1 MADSPPNDT
10 FAPIIAFLTADVRR
24 HLADELAARPGLSTG
39 EKNIFIRSA
48 DRALL
53 DNAAR
58 KLNRVLLLELHAA
71 KLSGELTAGDEA
83 AKFAQFVAKATQ
95 AEFPLALRQR
105 YSELAPRLE
114 RALGQQGRGIVTL
127 ASRLAADRARLASF
141 VGKPLGELCA
151 LDLGQGDVH
160 DGGQTVACVV
170 FANGTV
176 MYKPRSLR
184 VDAALESFLDN
195 LLADVSPRIRVPA
208 VLDRGTYGW
217 TGYVEHLFCADDT
230 ELVTFYRNIGHWL
243 AVMRLL
249 GGTDIHHENLIA
261 CGPIPYVVDVESLFV
276 TEEAMAPSGKG
287 DAVDLAQAL
296 IRSSVLRTGL
306 VPFRAPA
313 LGLDGVDISAIGAL
327 QGEQPTIRGPEIVN
341 AGTSNARVGLVDVQI
356 DEAKNHPCSH
366 PDISRFWEDIVTGF
380 QELTTRLVALH
391 REGSLAGRVA
401 AFKGSRIRR
410 IRRPTQSYVEVMRML
425 WHPASLHDEPAAIA
439 RATDLLER
447 NASVSPVA
455 PADAAS
461 IAAEIDDMRHGDIP
475 VFANVLEQPQID
487 DVFQAWLDMRPEME
501 ELTIRGALVTAHLN
515 VRLND
520 DKRSPYDLSARHPH
534 ADDLDRRRR
543 AMAKETVEQMLRLS
557 VRGRDGTMTW
567 ISPILGRSGW
577 TMRTLQPN
585 VYVGLSGIA
594 LALAGYAREV
604 TLGRADQVEGVTAA
618 LDGVLR
624 VLRTAED
631 TDEPEAIGG
640 FIGLGS
646 QVLTWLTLDG
656 LCPEAGLL
664 ANATRQAF
672 VMEGWDIANEQAL
685 DMLEGVSGAIVPLL
699 QLADATGDA
708 RWLAL
713 AARAGHRLE
722 ATAIVDARGARWPA
736 SIFNEPIGG
745 FAHGATGTGWALAR
759 LGLSPSGT
767 EAERRRWL
775 ALAER
780 AFDFEE
786 SLYDPEG
793 RNWIDVRKPDSRDF
807 ANTWCHGSVGIGL
820 AACDLYARTGQ
831 ARHLGTLERAV
842 RAAVK
847 GGWGYSHTL
856 CHGDLSTW
864 ELLMRAR
871 RIDPS
876 LVPAED
882 MPGIAII
889 LSSIEEHGIVGGLA
903 RDAFTPGLMSGIA
916 GSIHQLNRMHPACD
930 MPSPLL
936 MECRVGDQVRVAA
949 RTGGSVLGIRTGRQP
964 PIHAGLQTKSSAPC
978 DSVSSE

>member
-1 MADSPPNDT
+1 MADSQPHDT
-10 FAPIIAFLTADVRR
+10 FAPIIAFLTASVRGQ
-24 HLADELAARPGLSTG
+24 LADDLAAQAGLSAD
-39 EKNIFIRSA
+39 EKDILIRSA

-71 KLSGELTAGDEA
+71 KLSGELTATDEA
-83 AKFAQFVAKATQ
+83 AKFAQFVAKATR
-95 AEFPLALRQR
+95 ADFPLALQQR
-105 YSELAPRLE
+105 YPVLAPRLE
-114 RALGQQGRGIVTL
+114 RALRQQGRGIVTL
-127 ASRLAADRARLASF
+127 ADRLVADRDRLASF
-141 VGKPLGELCA
+141 LGQPMGELRS

-160 DGGQTVACVV
+160 DGGQTVARVV
-170 FANGTV
+170 FATGTV

-184 VDAALESFLDN
+184 VDAELESFLES

-208 VLDRGTYGW
+208 VLDRGAYGW
-217 TGYVEHLFCADDT
+217 TRYVEHVFCADDT
-230 ELVTFYRNIGHWL
+230 ELVAFYRNIGHWL

-261 CGPIPYVVDVESLFV
+261 CGPVPYVVDVESLFV
-276 TEEAMAPSGKG
+276 TEETVAPSGKG
-287 DAVDLAQAL
+287 EAVDLAQAL

-341 AGTSNARVGLVDVQI
+341 AGTSDARVGLVDVQI
-356 DEAKNHPCSH
+356 DEAKNHPCIH
-366 PDISRFWEDIVTGF
+366 PDISRFWEDIVAGF
-380 QELTTRLVALH
+380 QELTTRLVDMH
-391 REGSLAGRVA
+391 RAGTLAPRVA
-401 AFKGSRIRR
+401 AFNGSRIRR

-447 NASVSPVA
+447 NAAVSPVA

-461 IAAEIDDMRHGDIP
+461 IAAEIEDMRHGDIP
-475 VFANVLEQPQID
+475 VFANMLAQPQID
-487 DVFQAWLDMRPEME
+487 EVFQAWLDMRVEME

-520 DKRSPYDLSARHPH
+520 DKRSPYDLSARYPRAEHI
-534 ADDLDRRRR
+534 DRRRR
-543 AMAKETVEQMLRLS
+543 AMAKATVEQMLRLS

-567 ISPILGRSGW
+567 ISPILGRTGW

-585 VYVGLSGIA
+585 LYVGLSGIA
-594 LALAGYAREV
+594 LALAGYAREM
-604 TLGRADQVEGVTAA
+604 TLGRADDVEGVPAA

-624 VLRTAED
+624 VLRKAED

-640 FIGLGS
+640 FMGLGS
-646 QVLTWLTLDG
+646 QVLTWLTLDS
-656 LCPEAGLL
+656 LYPDAGLL
-664 ANATRQAF
+664 ANAIKQAT
-672 VMEGWDIANEQAL
+672 VMERWDIANERVL
-685 DMLEGVSGAIVPLL
+685 DMLEGVSGAVVPLL

-736 SIFNEPIGG
+736 SIFSEPIGG
-745 FAHGATGTGWALAR
+745 FAHGATGTGWALVR
-759 LGLSPSGT
+759 LGLSQSGT
-767 EAERRRWL
+767 GADRQRWL

-786 SLYDPEG
+786 SLYDTEG
-793 RNWIDVRKPDSRDF
+793 RNWIDIRKPDSRDF

-831 ARHLGTLERAV
+831 ARHLSTLERAV

-871 RIDPS
+871 KIDPD
-876 LVPAED
+876 LVPPEEL
-882 MPGIAII
+882 PGIAII

-903 RDAFTPGLMSGIA
+903 RDAFTPGLMSGIS
-916 GSIHQLNRMHPACD
+916 GSIHQLNRMHPECD
-930 MPSPLL
+930 IPSPLL
-936 MECRVGDQVRVAA
+936 MECRVGEYVRSSTATARAA
-949 RTGGSVLGIRTGRQP
+949 PGAAPDTSDPATCRQ
-964 PIHAGLQTKSSAPC
+964 AG
-978 DSVSSE
+978 

>member
-1 MADSPPNDT
+1 MADSTPNDT
-10 FAPIIAFLTADVRR
+10 FATIIAFLTVDVRR
-24 HLADELAARPGLSTG
+24 RLADALAAQPGLAPAETTV
-39 EKNIFIRSA
+39 FIDSA

-71 KLSGELTAGDEA
+71 KLSGELTASDEP
-83 AKFAQFVAKATQ
+83 AKFAQFVAKATRPD
-95 AEFPLALRQR
+95 FVLALRQR
-105 YSELAPRLE
+105 YPALAPRLE
-114 RALGQQGRGIVTL
+114 RALAQQGQGIVTL
-127 ASRLAADRARLASF
+127 ASRLVADRDRLATFMGQS
-141 VGKPLGELCA
+141 LGELRA
-151 LDLGQGDVH
+151 LDMGQGDVH
-160 DGGQTVACVV
+160 DGGQTVARVT
-170 FANGTV
+170 FAHGIV

-184 VDAALESFLDN
+184 VDAALDTFLDG
-195 LLADVSPRIRVPA
+195 LLGDVSPRIRVPA
-208 VLDRGTYGW
+208 VLDRGDYGW
-217 TGYVEHLFCADDT
+217 TRYVEHIFCADDT
-230 ELVTFYRNIGHWL
+230 ELVAFYRNIGHWL

-261 CGPIPYVVDVESLFV
+261 CGPVPYIVDVESLFV
-276 TEEAMAPSGKG
+276 TEAPMAPTGKG

-306 VPFRAPA
+306 VPFRAPV

-341 AGTSNARVGLVDVQI
+341 AGTSEARVGLVDVEVG
-356 DEAKNHPCSH
+356 EAKNHPCRQ
-366 PDISRFWEDIVTGF
+366 PDISRFWEDIIAGF
-380 QELTTRLVALH
+380 QSLNARLDALH
-391 REGSLAGRVA
+391 RDGTLAGRVA
-401 AFKGSRIRR
+401 AFQGSRIRR

-439 RATDLLER
+439 RATDLLKR
-447 NASVSPVA
+447 NAAVSPVA

-461 IAAEIDDMRHGDIP
+461 IAGEIEDMRHGDIP
-475 VFANVLEQPQID
+475 VFANVLEPPQID
-487 DVFQAWLDMRPEME
+487 EVFQAWLDMRPEME

-520 DKRSPYDLSARHPH
+520 DKRSPYDLTAHHPH

-543 AMAKETVEQMLRLS
+543 AMAKATVEQLLRLS

-567 ISPILGRSGW
+567 ISPILGRGGW

-585 VYVGLSGIA
+585 LYVGLSGIA
-594 LALAGYAREV
+594 LALAGYAREM
-604 TLGRADQVEGVTAA
+604 TLGRVDEVDGVSEA

-624 VLRTAED
+624 VLRKAED
-631 TDEPEAIGG
+631 TDGAEAIGG

-656 LCPEAGLL
+656 LCPDAGML
-664 ANATRQAF
+664 AHAITQGAR
-672 VMEGWDIANEQAL
+672 MERWDIENERMF

-699 QLADATGDA
+699 HLADATGDD
-708 RWLAL
+708 RWLAV
-713 AARAGHRLE
+713 AARAGRRLE
-722 ATAIVDARGARWPA
+722 ATAILDARGARWPA
-736 SIFNEPIGG
+736 SIFSEPIGG

-759 LGLSPSGT
+759 LGLSKAGT
-767 EAERRRWL
+767 AADRQRWL

-786 SLYDPEG
+786 SLYDDEG

-831 ARHLGTLERAV
+831 ARHLSVLQRAV
-842 RAAVK
+842 SAAVK

-871 RIDPS
+871 RIDPA
-876 LVPAED
+876 LVPSED

-903 RDAFTPGLMSGIA
+903 RDAFTPGLMSGIS
-916 GSIHQLNRMHPACD
+916 GSIHQLNRMHPESD
-930 MPSPLL
+930 MASPLL
-936 MECRVGDQVRVAA
+936 MECGVGEGVGFGFVGSGLVACLQQASGEGVRSDS
-949 RTGGSVLGIRTGRQP
+949 SVTSLG
-964 PIHAGLQTKSSAPC
+964 
-978 DSVSSE
+978 